1 MGSSRDELERVVR
14 QVIAPL
20 LRADGAE
27 VYLIAV
33 TDSEVRLHVKG
44 HYSGCPG
51 LTLTKRRVIEPAI
64 QAVAPEAQV
73 DLSSGAIV
81 PPDAERLE
89 E

>member
-1 MGSSRDELERVVR
+1 MGSSHDELERVVR
-14 QVIAPL
+14 QVLAPL

-27 VYLIAV
+27 VYLV
-33 TDSEVRLHVKG
+33 SVSEDTVRLHLAG

-51 LTLTKRRVIEPAI
+51 LTLAKRRVIEPMI
-64 QAVAPEAQV
+64 WAVAPEAQV
-73 DLSSGAIV
+73 ELSSGAIV

>member
-44 HYSGCPG
+44 HYSGCPA
-51 LTLTKRRVIEPAI
+51 LTKRRVIEPAI